1 MQIINIDLPVHTY
14 NEKNYNVESQTLR
27 LDSNGENTIGWVF
40 AKKMEEGKTKCFLYE
55 KLSRLTSLIFIL
67 FDFSKQKT
75 KSKA

>member
-14 NEKNYNVESQTLR
+14 NDKNYSVESQTLR

-55 KLSRLTSLIFIL
+55 KHVDRAE
-67 FDFSKQKT
+67 KT
-75 KSKA
+75 VKLKWFFA